1 MVEALRKGATQV
13 AAGRGVSG
21 SSSRAVRVRRL
32 VRVQTCNSCWGGS
45 RAGARASGWAGRP
58 RWVRISAVT
67 NDEKTQATTRR
78 LPPHLPHV
86 KRSTDQVLF
95 NSSAQGI
102 LLEGG
107 GVAGPSTELVT
118 GCSSRDGIE
127 GGAVG
132 GGTSGGRA
140 GGAGS
145 GTTSGRK
152 RALGARH
159 PKKRTG

>member
-1 MVEALRKGATQV
+1 MNRLFAGGVKQRRGPEERAEGSEVVEALRKGATQV

-32 VRVQTCNSCWGGS
+32 VKVQTCNSCWGGS

-86 KRSTDQVLF
+86 KRSTDQRWF
-95 NSSAQGI
+95 
-102 LLEGG
+102 
-107 GVAGPSTELVT
+107 AGCERELQA
-118 GCSSRDGIE
+118 S
-127 GGAVG
+127 GAEQTAAVCL
-132 GGTSGGRA
+132 RRFLPA
-140 GGAGS
+140 
-145 GTTSGRK
+145 
-152 RALGARH
+152 
-159 PKKRTG
+159 